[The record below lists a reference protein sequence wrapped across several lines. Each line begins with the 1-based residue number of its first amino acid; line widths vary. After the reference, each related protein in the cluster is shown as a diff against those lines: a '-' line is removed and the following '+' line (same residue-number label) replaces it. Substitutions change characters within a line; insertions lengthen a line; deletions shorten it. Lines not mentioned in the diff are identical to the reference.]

1 MKITVPAERV
11 RRPPKLRSLELS
23 RGRRPDATSAA
34 ATLVAPAILFDIVPS
49 FSTIPILLETTET
62 SAIRSSHNSNLNARQ
77 DQKYRFTVVRDF
89 VASLRYP

>member
-1 MKITVPAERV
+1 MKIRVPAERV

-49 FSTIPILLETTET
+49 FSTIPILLETIET
-62 SAIRSSHNSNLNARQ
+62 STICSSHNSNQNARQ